1 MNFLIIFILM
11 LFSIAFLFSLPVLL
25 PPLRR
30 WARSGF
36 DARGIVV
43 LIFAGL
49 TLLLTIAIFFIVM
62 TYVST
67 IVMVNKFWSA
77 DAGQSDLIT
86 EIWRRQVIPAPFSR
100 SCYTAETICNLVDAR
115 VPLLGFDSIS
125 LRFGIIPGLITA
137 SINIF
142 LVSWFTRPTPYK
154 GGTTG
159 RMMWEE

>member
-36 DARGIVV
+36 DARGIVA
-43 LIFAGL
+43 LICAGL
-49 TLLLTIAIFFIVM
+49 TFLSTIAIFFTVM
-62 TYVST
+62 TYISAM
-67 IVMVNKFWSA
+67 VMVSKFWSA
-77 DAGQSDLIT
+77 DPGQADLIA
-86 EIWRRQVIPAPFSR
+86 EIWRRQVTPSLFSR
-100 SCYTAETICNLVDAR
+100 ACYTAETICNLVDER
-115 VPLLGFDSIS
+115 VSLLGFDSES
-125 LRFGIIPGLITA
+125 LRFAIIPGFIAA